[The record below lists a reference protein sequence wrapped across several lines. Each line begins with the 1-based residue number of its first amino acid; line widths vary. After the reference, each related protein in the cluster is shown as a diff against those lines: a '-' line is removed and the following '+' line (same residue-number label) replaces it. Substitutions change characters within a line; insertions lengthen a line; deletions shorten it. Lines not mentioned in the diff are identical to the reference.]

1 MRKYIMALDS
11 GTTSNRCI
19 LFDAKGEICSMA
31 QKEFTQHFPKPGWVE
46 HDTKEIFATLL
57 GVAREA
63 MARIGASG
71 ADIAAIGITN
81 QRETTVV
88 WDRHT
93 GEPVA
98 PAIVWQC
105 RRTAERCSA
114 IEKTP
119 LAKTI
124 TEKTGLVIDAYFSA
138 TKIQWLLD
146 NVPGVRARAQAGDLL
161 FGTIDTWIIWNLT
174 GGKVHATDYTN
185 AARTMLYNI
194 YDLCWDED
202 LIASFDIPRSLLP
215 QVCPSSHLF
224 GVTDPELLGGEI
236 PIAGVA
242 GDQQAA
248 LFGQTCFE
256 PGDAKNTYGTG
267 CFLLMNTG
275 TVPVISRNGLVTT
288 IAWGL
293 DGQVNYALEGS
304 VFVAGAA
311 IQWLRDEMGLI
322 ANAAQSQEFAEKVD
336 DTNGCF
342 FVPAFTGLG
351 APYWNQEA
359 RGIITGLTRGVNK
372 YHLVRAALESLA
384 YQTDD
389 VLRAM
394 QSDADMELKTLKID
408 GGASANDFLAQFQS
422 DISHVPVDRP
432 RCVETTALGASYL
445 AGLAVGFWKST
456 DEIRRNRISDRLFA
470 PSMEEGRR
478 EDLLQAWHRAV
489 SQCQS

>member
-1 MRKYIMALDS
+1 MALDS

-224 GVTDPELLGGEI
+224 GVTDPELLGGKI

-322 ANAAQSQEFAEKVD
+322 ANAAQSQEFAEKVG

-394 QSDADMELKTLKID
+394 QSDAAMELKTLKID

-432 RCVETTALGASYL
+432 RCVEPTALGASYL

>member
-1 MRKYIMALDS
+1 MALDS

-46 HDTKEIFATLL
+46 HDAKEIFATLL

-322 ANAAQSQEFAEKVD
+322 ANAAQSQEFAEKVG

-394 QSDADMELKTLKID
+394 QSDAAMELKTLKID

-470 PSMEEGRR
+470 PSMEEDRR

>member
-224 GVTDPELLGGEI
+224 GVTDPELLGDEI

-394 QSDADMELKTLKID
+394 QSDAAMELKTLKID

>member
-1 MRKYIMALDS
+1 MALDS

-432 RCVETTALGASYL
+432 RCVETAALGASYL

>member
-1 MRKYIMALDS
+1 MALDS

-46 HDTKEIFATLL
+46 HDAKEIFATLL

-194 YDLCWDED
+194 YNLCWDED

-322 ANAAQSQEFAEKVD
+322 ANAAQSQEFAEKVG

-394 QSDADMELKTLKID
+394 QSDAAMELKTLKID

-470 PSMEEGRR
+470 PSMEGGRR

>member
-224 GVTDPELLGGEI
+224 GVTDPELLGGKI

-394 QSDADMELKTLKID
+394 QSDAAMELKTLKID

-445 AGLAVGFWKST
+445 AGLAVGFWKNT

>member
-1 MRKYIMALDS
+1 MALDS

-46 HDTKEIFATLL
+46 HDAKEIFATLL

-194 YDLCWDED
+194 YNLCWDED

-322 ANAAQSQEFAEKVD
+322 ANAAQSQEFAEKVG

-394 QSDADMELKTLKID
+394 QSDAAMELKTLKID

>member
-1 MRKYIMALDS
+1 M
-11 GTTSNRCI
+11 
-19 LFDAKGEICSMA
+19 
-31 QKEFTQHFPKPGWVE
+31 
-46 HDTKEIFATLL
+46 
-57 GVAREA
+57 
-63 MARIGASG
+63 
-71 ADIAAIGITN
+71 
-81 QRETTVV
+81 
-88 WDRHT
+88 
-93 GEPVA
+93 
-98 PAIVWQC
+98 
-105 RRTAERCSA
+105 
-114 IEKTP
+114 
-119 LAKTI
+119 
-124 TEKTGLVIDAYFSA
+124 
-138 TKIQWLLD
+138 
-146 NVPGVRARAQAGDLL
+146 
-161 FGTIDTWIIWNLT
+161 
-174 GGKVHATDYTN
+174 
-185 AARTMLYNI
+185 
-194 YDLCWDED
+194 
-202 LIASFDIPRSLLP
+202 
-215 QVCPSSHLF
+215 
-224 GVTDPELLGGEI
+224 TDPELLGGEI

-322 ANAAQSQEFAEKVD
+322 ANAAQSQEFAEKVG

-389 VLRAM
+389 GLRAM
-394 QSDADMELKTLKID
+394 QSDAAMELKTLKID